1 MSNYIDRLNLT
12 RLEISAIEI
21 LKLKREVKKLRRENR
36 ILRIILKGQ
45 PKYYDKR
52 ITNSIR
58 RRLQTG
64 ED

>member
-21 LKLKREVKKLRRENR
+21 LNLKREIKKLRRENR
-36 ILRIILKGQ
+36 ILRTILKGQ

-52 ITNSIR
+52 FTNSIR

-64 ED
+64 KD